1 MREPSRVFFESVREW
16 DDEFLSLFPHR
27 YDYIWAEHPDPQ
39 SKVEWKTES
48 RHPLSDR
55 LIHQGAYLYGVR
67 FGAETQYC
75 LLDIDA
81 GSLYHPKRD
90 PFAIARILAALEP
103 LGLVSAI
110 ACTSSY
116 SGGIHLY
123 FPFEQPQKTWE
134 LSLALQAVLENA
146 GFKPALGQ
154 LELFPNARLFV
165 TEGTPNLYA
174 AHRLP
179 MQAGSYILSDAWE
192 LTNSNQTTFVQH
204 WRFAQRRNDVSAKAL
219 QQVLKVARRKRYT
232 LSGKADKFLNDL
244 NADIEPGWSDFGQT
258 NFLLGRITMRSYIFG
273 HLLYGCEPLAGK
285 ELVNDIVRV
294 AKALPGYAEWCRHQ
308 SDLEHRAEEWAQC
321 VEASHYFPFGQTKA
335 LPTALVTARE
345 ATETLTWNQQ
355 RSQAAREHIRK
366 AIADLLN
373 HGNLPSHATARFQAL
388 TRYGIGGGSLYRH
401 RDLWHPVHLVESPPD
416 PPTILSVSSMA
427 SAEGAPIE
435 GNPRSL
441 LSKNDGNSRSSGS
454 LGDSLE
460 FNQPSMDG
468 NSLSAEESSDR
479 DCSDAPIQPV
489 EEHEGLEGIQYVQQV
504 LAAIQE
510 RHQANRGT
518 AKQLPVQA
526 QQRKQK
532 DTRAAQTQRMQQYWA
547 SGDRILM
554 AEAQRWAI
562 ANLGVLDICV
572 PLEVQPQQGEPN
584 VLADPLMGRA
594 LLQPRHS
601 VQSMATSEA
610 LEQEPAVP
618 INKGGLGIV
627 DLSDVLA
634 QISVQRQRLE
644 WTLEQAQEAL
654 SQRFGKTSQALL
666 TDSELMEWLT
676 WLRGQA

>member
-1 MREPSRVFFESVREW
+1 MQAATASPCQYIQEQENA
-16 DDEFLSLFPHR
+16 FLALFPHR
-27 YDYIWAEHPDPQ
+27 YDYIWAEHPIPQ
-39 SKVEWKTES
+39 NKVEWKTES

-219 QQVLKVARRKRYT
+219 QQVLKAARRKRYT

-285 ELVNDIVRV
+285 ALVNDIVRV

-308 SDLEHRAEEWAQC
+308 SELEHRAEEWAQC
-321 VEASHYFPFGQTKA
+321 VEASHYFPFGRTKA
-335 LPTALVTARE
+335 LPTELVNAKEE
-345 ATETLTWNQQ
+345 ASLTWNQQ
-355 RSQAAREHIRK
+355 RSQAARDRIRQ
-366 AIADLLN
+366 AIAALLN
-373 HGNLPSHATARFQAL
+373 HGSLPSNATARFHAL

-401 RDLWHPVHLVESPPD
+401 RDLWHPVHLVENPPD
-416 PPTILSVSSMA
+416 PPNLLSLSSMA
-427 SAEGAPIE
+427 CAEGAPIE
-435 GNPRSL
+435 GNPKSL
-441 LSKNDGNSRSSGS
+441 LSENDGNNPSSGS
-454 LGDSLE
+454 LSDSLVSDR
-460 FNQPSMDG
+460 PSIDG
-468 NSLSAEESSDR
+468 NGLPAKEPSDR
-479 DCSDAPIQPV
+479 ASADASIQPV
-489 EEHEGLEGIQYVQQV
+489 EQQEGLEGIRFVQQV
-504 LAAIQE
+504 LVAIQE
-510 RHQANRGT
+510 RQQANREA
-518 AKQLPVQA
+518 AKHLPAQA
-526 QQRKQK
+526 QKRRQK
-532 DTRAAQTQRMQQYWA
+532 DTRAAQMQRMQQYWG
-547 SGDRILM
+547 SGDPILM

-562 ANLGVLDICV
+562 ANPGVLNLPA
-572 PLEVQPQQGEPN
+572 PLEVQPQQGEPSI
-584 VLADPLMGRA
+584 LADPPMGRA
-594 LLQPRHS
+594 LLQSGHS
-601 VQSMATSEA
+601 IQSMAASEA
-610 LEQEPAVP
+610 FEQKPAVP
-618 INKGGLGIV
+618 IDEGDLGIV

-666 TDSELMEWLT
+666 TDLELMDWLT
-676 WLRGQA
+676 WLQEQV